1 VGVIEGGYVYLVYE
15 FNVHIQTSG
24 VILVGVCVLGVR
36 QKAEVGVDIGV
47 RPLEYNN
54 NPEISLPVAL

>member
-1 VGVIEGGYVYLVYE
+1 VIEGGYVYLVYE

>member
-1 VGVIEGGYVYLVYE
+1 VYLVYE

>member
-1 VGVIEGGYVYLVYE
+1 MYLVYE

-24 VILVGVCVLGVR
+24 AIYVCVLGVR
-36 QKAEVGVDIGV
+36 QKAEVGVNIGV

-54 NPEISLPVAL
+54 NPEISLPVALRDMLQ